1 MVHRTTAIAS
11 FGIELSL
18 QGRSFHT
25 SEIIKKFEMKY
36 SGQKSEKPPSRSTV
50 YRVLCQLEEEDWI
63 EQRGNNWF
71 PNVKSQM
78 LEREDES
85 TSNQASSDFQI
96 EIDDIL

>member
-1 MVHRTTAIAS
+1 MVHRATAIAS

-18 QGRSFHT
+18 QERSFRT
-25 SEIIKKFEMKY
+25 SEIVKKYEVKY

-63 EQRGNNWF
+63 EQRGNKWF

-78 LEREDES
+78 LKGEDES
-85 TSNQASSDFQI
+85 TNNRTNSDFQI
-96 EIDDIL
+96 EMDDIL